1 MTGSRGTRRLRTGR
15 TTGTCATA
23 AAMAAATFLRTGKRP
38 DSIAVPLPPG
48 GHLDVPIARYEPQ
61 GNAVRVTVIKD
72 GGDDPDVTHG
82 CDIQA
87 LVEFFENGTEKMVV
101 QVEGGTGVGVATL
114 PGLPVAVGR
123 PAINPEP
130 LRQIEAGVRAVAG
143 ADFSGRVR
151 VVIEVPDGER
161 LAEKT
166 MNPRLGIRGG
176 ISILGTQGIVKPYS
190 HDSWKATVAE
200 GLDVARALGLDHAVF
215 TTGRRSERLY
225 LDAHPD
231 TPATALIQAADFF
244 EFSMAAAAQRGFA
257 RVTWSLF
264 FGKLVK
270 QAQGLAY
277 THAKSRP
284 VDFDSLAARCAQTGC
299 APALLPAIRKANTA
313 RQVLDLLRSDPA
325 LPALLARLT
334 AKAARAART
343 FGGNRC
349 TADYAVFDF
358 DGQRLA

>member
-1 MTGSRGTRRLRTGR
+1 MTDRGNTGRLRTGR

-23 AAMAAATFLRTGKRP
+23 AAMAAVVFLRTGKLP
-38 DSIAVPLPPG
+38 DCVAVPLPPG
-48 GHLDVPIARYEPQ
+48 GHLDVPVARCEPE
-61 GNAVRVTVIKD
+61 GHAVRVTVIKD

-87 LVEFFENGTEKMVV
+87 LVEVAPDRSRHMTVEI
-101 QVEGGTGVGVATL
+101 EGGIGVGVATL

-130 LRQIEAGVRAVAG
+130 LRQIETGVRTAAG
-143 ADFSGRVR
+143 PDFVGRIR
-151 VVIEVPDGER
+151 VIIEVPDGER

-176 ISILGTQGIVKPYS
+176 ISILGTQGVVKPYS

-225 LDAHPD
+225 LEANPD
-231 TPATALIQAADFF
+231 TQPTAMIQAADFF
-244 EFSMAAAAQRGFA
+244 AFSMAAATQRGFV
-257 RVTWSLF
+257 RVTWALF

-277 THAKSRP
+277 THARSHP
-284 VDFDSLAARCAQTGC
+284 VDFALLAAHCAQAGC
-299 APALLPAIRKANTA
+299 APALLPAIREANTA
-313 RQVLDLLRSDPA
+313 RQALDLLRPDPA

-334 AKAARAART
+334 ATAAQAART
-343 FGGNRC
+343 FGGNLC
-349 TADYAVFDF
+349 AVDHALFDYN
-358 DGQRLA
+358 GERLA